1 MTELAATR
9 QFAAGLLR
17 AGAHPMLVKDE
28 IRSICNL
35 PPDGDLT
42 RDAILR
48 DILPFNE
55 HIEFKLTGMV
65 SKNFP
70 QAMDGDAT
78 RSERDVG
85 DHTLNGKLLILLKTQ
100 GKSVV
105 YLLPTFSSNTK

>member
-1 MTELAATR
+1 MRTTVRDVGMTELAATR

-28 IRSICNL
+28 IRSIYNL

-42 RDAILR
+42 RDATLK

-55 HIEFKLTGMV
+55 HIAL
-65 SKNFP
+65 SKRNGSQNLP

-78 RSERDVG
+78 RSER
-85 DHTLNGKLLILLKTQ
+85 TLATIRLTGN
-100 GKSVV
+100 
-105 YLLPTFSSNTK
+105 